1 MNLEAL
7 LRAARGLALAAG
19 VSASRRVTAS
29 TEPLGVFDVLVTH
42 PLLTNATRQLFVDG
56 HYARAVEQ
64 GFKAVNSLVKQRT
77 GFADEGRPLM
87 ERAFSPNGPK
97 LVVNSL
103 KTRTE
108 KDEQTGTMFLFAGA
122 MAGIRNVRTH
132 DLSHVD
138 DAPTPLE
145 LLGFAN
151 YLMHIAQMAAI
162 AKLVRRAESTC
173 TKVNPGTV

>member
-1 MNLEAL
+1 MNHEVL

-19 VSASRRVTAS
+19 ASASRGSAS
-29 TEPLGVFDVLVTH
+29 TDPLDLFDVFVTH
-42 PLLTNATRQLFVDG
+42 PLLTSATRQLFADG

-64 GFKAVNSLVKQRT
+64 GFKAVNSVVRQRT
-77 GFADEGRPLM
+77 GLADEGRPLM
-87 ERAFSPNGPK
+87 ERAFSPKAPK
-97 LVVNSL
+97 LAVNDL

-108 KDEQTGTMFLFAGA
+108 KDEQTGAMFLFAGA

-138 DAPTPLE
+138 DAAAALE

-151 YLMHIAQMAAI
+151 HLMRIAEAAAI
-162 AKLVRRAESTC
+162 R
-173 TKVNPGTV
+173 N

>member
-1 MNLEAL
+1 MNLDAL
-7 LRAARGLALAAG
+7 LRTAQGLVQAAG
-19 VSASRRVTAS
+19 VRASRRAAVSARS
-29 TEPLGVFDVLVTH
+29 LDFFDVLVTH
-42 PLLTNATRQLFVDG
+42 PLLTDASRQLFADG

-97 LVVNSL
+97 LAVNNL
-103 KTRTE
+103 ETRTH
-108 KDEQTGTMFLFAGA
+108 KDEQIGTMFLFAGA

-138 DAPTPLE
+138 DAPTALE

-151 YLMHIAQMAAI
+151 YLMHIAQAATM
-162 AKLVRRAESTC
+162 RH
-173 TKVNPGTV
+173 